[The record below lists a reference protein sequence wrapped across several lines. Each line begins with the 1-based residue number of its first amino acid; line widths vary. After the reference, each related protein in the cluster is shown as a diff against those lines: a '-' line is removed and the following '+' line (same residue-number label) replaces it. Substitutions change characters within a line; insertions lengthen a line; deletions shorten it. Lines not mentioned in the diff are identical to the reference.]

1 MDLEE
6 RLSLVREV
14 GEEIITEED
23 LKQLFEAKRRPV
35 AYDGFEPSG
44 KIHIAQGILRAI
56 NVNKMVKAGCSFKM
70 WIADWHAWANNKMG
84 GDFGKIQKAGDYM
97 VEVWKA
103 SGMDTSKVKF
113 FWASDVMGD
122 KTYWEK
128 VMKISINSTLNRVI
142 RCSQIMG
149 RKENEKIAALY
160 SDNSIVVDFGAL
172 AEDFALK
179 GEKNREDFKIK
190 LGTKVVSISKV
201 EGGYEISTDKG
212 TVFAEKIVVA
222 MCSHSLMFA
231 KKMGY
236 GKDFSILPVGGNYY
250 TSQKKVLNGKVYTMQ
265 SGKLPFA
272 AIHGD
277 PNVHN
282 EDETRFGPTA
292 NIMPFLERNNFSTLW
307 DFVRSSVNDTKS
319 FIALL
324 RVVTDRL
331 LFGFLLRS
339 FVYAVPLAG
348 TMAFVGLSRKIVPT
362 LEYADFKKGRTKAG
376 IRPQLVD
383 NKTGKLVMGE
393 AEIIGEDMIFHISPS
408 PGATVCLSNAAKT
421 VDKLMEFFEGK
432 RVFDE
437 ELFKK
442 DLSLK

>member
-1 MDLEE
+1 MPSKIEKYEVAVLGGGITGSSIFYVLSKYTDIESAVLIEKCAELGQINSSEKNNSQTLHFGDIETNYSFEKAAKTNEASEMVSAYLKSAE
-6 RLSLVREV
+6 RGSAKIFSKSHKMALAV
-14 GEEIITEED
+14 GEKEVAELEKRYEELKKIFPD
-23 LKQLFEAKRRPV
+23 LKKIYKKEI
-35 AYDGFEPSG
+35 G
-44 KIHIAQGILRAI
+44 KIEPNIVL
-56 NVNKMVKAGCSFKM
+56 
-70 WIADWHAWANNKMG
+70 
-84 GDFGKIQKAGDYM
+84 
-97 VEVWKA
+97 
-103 SGMDTSKVKF
+103 
-113 FWASDVMGD
+113 
-122 KTYWEK
+122 
-128 VMKISINSTLNRVI
+128 
-142 RCSQIMG
+142 G

-324 RVVTDRL
+324 QVVTDRL

-383 NKTGKLVMGE
+383 NRTGKLVMGE

-442 DLSLK
+442 DLSSK